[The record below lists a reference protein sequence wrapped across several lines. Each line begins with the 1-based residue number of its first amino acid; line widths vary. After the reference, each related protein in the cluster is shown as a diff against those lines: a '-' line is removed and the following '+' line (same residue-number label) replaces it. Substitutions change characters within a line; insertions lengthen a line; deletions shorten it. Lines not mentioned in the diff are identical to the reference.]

1 MAVQI
6 SSGNLTVRNWFS
18 SYIVSCGEI
27 GAITLRPKA
36 SGTEGSRWVPHVEL
50 ADGRSGWIDAL
61 DCGPAKEPPQ
71 PEPVA
76 LLDEVRALL
85 GARADAISSPQIRPD
100 LHSGEQPQD
109 MLPGRPQVGEPVLG
123 AHGLPSLGRPAKG
136 RAYLLAA
143 VFLTCGIVSVALVVA
158 LKFVSPSLSSYL
170 AWLAMLSGILPVSLA
185 GSPWNHDQLG
195 RVGHGMLR
203 AGMVLGLVAFSGA
216 YSVLC
221 PDCTD

>member
-1 MAVQI
+1 MAQE
-6 SSGNLTVRNWFS
+6 SRLSPSGFPRWS
-18 SYIVSCGEI
+18 
-27 GAITLRPKA
+27 AITL
-36 SGTEGSRWVPHVEL
+36 TLV
-50 ADGRSGWIDAL
+50 IDVV
-61 DCGPAKEPPQ
+61 
-71 PEPVA
+71 VA
-76 LLDEVRALL
+76 LAT
-85 GARADAISSPQIRPD
+85 SNKSPNRVKHIPMRV
-100 LHSGEQPQD
+100 LKSGETAGV
-109 MLPGRPQVGEPVLG
+109 LECGEG
-123 AHGLPSLGRPAKG
+123 AAMAK
-136 RAYLLAA
+136 R
-143 VFLTCGIVSVALVVA
+143 TPEQVA